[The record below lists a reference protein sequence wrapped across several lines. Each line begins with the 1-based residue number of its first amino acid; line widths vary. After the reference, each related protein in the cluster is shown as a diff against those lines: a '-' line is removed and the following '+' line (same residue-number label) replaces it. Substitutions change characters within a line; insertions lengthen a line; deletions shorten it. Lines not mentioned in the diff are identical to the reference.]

1 MSKQYRW
8 IGLSFLAL
16 GVSMIIVD
24 ATVVNVALPT
34 IIRDL
39 GIELADAEWVN
50 TIYVIMFAALLIT
63 AGRAGDVIG
72 RRRMFHIG
80 VTTFLAAS
88 ILAGFS
94 HSGSWLI
101 GSRFLQGLG
110 GAMVLPTAL
119 SIVNATFQGRERG
132 IAFGVW
138 GSVIGGMAALGPL
151 IGGWLTTSHSWRWVF
166 YINVP
171 IGLLVI
177 LGTFRWVAEMKDEN
191 TRRGFDLRGVALLGV
206 GLASF
211 VFALIEG
218 SRYGWYSPVR
228 DFQIGS
234 WTWPISSLSPVPIAA
249 LIAVA
254 LLTAFVATEFAEY
267 RRGEQGLIDVSLFR
281 LRSFRIG
288 NFVAA
293 TRSFGEFGLIFVL
306 PLFMSAVLGFS
317 AFRIGLTLLP
327 LALGA
332 FLGGPMAAY
341 LAGRIGPGRAV
352 TLGMFLEAGAVIAAS
367 LQLDP
372 GLAAWHLAP
381 ALAIY
386 GVGVGIAA
394 AQLSN
399 VILVDV
405 PKEQSGQAS
414 GIQSTSRQI
423 GSAIGIA
430 LLGTVLAVSLGTLA
444 KDGLATIPQI
454 PEQGRVAIADGFRES
469 AGQMLVGLRDQ
480 PEAAALVPILDDALS
495 RSARRSGLTGALI
508 ITLGF
513 LMSWMLPNAK
523 SRASEEV
530 RESTESTDG

>member
-1 MSKQYRW
+1 
-8 IGLSFLAL
+8 
-16 GVSMIIVD
+16 MIIVD

-39 GIELADAEWVN
+39 GIELADAEWIN

-80 VTTFLAAS
+80 VTTFVAAS

-94 HSGSWLI
+94 QSGGWLI

-110 GAMVLPTAL
+110 GSMVLPTAL
-119 SIVNATFQGRERG
+119 SIVNATFHGRERG

-171 IGLLVI
+171 IGILVFF
-177 LGTFRWVAEMKDEN
+177 GTLRWVAEMKDE
-191 TRRGFDLRGVALLGV
+191 TARRGFDLRGVALLGF
-206 GLASF
+206 GLASL
-211 VFALIEG
+211 VFGLIEG
-218 SRYGWYSPVR
+218 SRYGWYSSVR

-234 WTWPISSLSPVPIAA
+234 WTWPISALSPVPIAG
-249 LIAVA
+249 LLAVV
-254 LLTAFVATEFAEY
+254 LLTAFVATEGADY
-267 RRGEQGLIDVSLFR
+267 RRGKQGLIDVSLFQ

-293 TRSFGEFGLIFVL
+293 TRSFGEFGLVFVL
-306 PLFMSAVLGFS
+306 PLFMSGVLGYS

-332 FLGGPMAAY
+332 FFGGPLAAY

-352 TLGMFLEAGAVIAAS
+352 TFGMFLEAAAVVTAS
-367 LQLDP
+367 LQLGP
-372 GLAAWHLAP
+372 ELVGWHLAP

-430 LLGTVLAVSLGTLA
+430 LLGTVLAVSLSGLA
-444 KDGLATIPQI
+444 KTGLAAVPSI

-469 AGQMLVGLRDQ
+469 AGQMLVELRDR
-480 PEAAALVPILDDALS
+480 PDAAALVPILDDALS
-495 RSARRSGLTGALI
+495 QSARRSGLTGAFI

-513 LMSWMLPNAK
+513 LMSWALPN
-523 SRASEEV
+523 SRAS
-530 RESTESTDG
+530 TETGERVQTDD